1 MKIETWVPHHIQFS
15 RLGYHRWSVARL
27 IELSRDLPVL
37 TIPLNHLCVNYTYD
51 NLRLRDFVSHMKAV
65 NDADLTFPIILDE
78 DGDIMDGR
86 HRVMKAML
94 LGEESILA
102 VRFDK
107 NPSPCKIDDEK

>member
-1 MKIETWVPHHIQFS
+1 MHIEPFLSVKTQMA
-15 RLGYHRWSVARL
+15 RLGKCRWSVARL

-37 TIPLNHLCVNYTYD
+37 TIPLNHLCVNYWYEK
-51 NLRLRDFVSHMKAV
+51 LRLREMVSHMKAV
-65 NDADLTFPIILDE
+65 NEADLCFPIILDE

-94 LGEESILA
+94 EGRESILA

-107 NPSPCKIDDEK
+107 NPNPCCEDE

>member
-1 MKIETWVPHHIQFS
+1 MHIEPFVSVKTQMA
-15 RLGYHRWSVARL
+15 RLGKHWWSVSRL

-37 TIPLNHLCVNYTYD
+37 TIPLNHLCINYSYTD
-51 NLRLRDFVSHMKAV
+51 IRLREMVSHMIAV
-65 NDADLTFPIILDE
+65 NNADLSYPIILDE

-94 LGEESILA
+94 EGRETILA

-107 NPSPCKIDDEK
+107 NPNPCREDD